1 MKHWL
6 PCPLNGSGPL
16 GQAHDRHGSRDAEAD
31 VAESVGVGGVTTA
44 AARRR
49 VDVRLAPRASKLLA
63 AEQVDDDVGRRVEAH
78 LKRRYKQRYKQ
89 RLYDVC

>member
-31 VAESVGVGGVTTA
+31 VAEFVGVGGVTTA

-49 VDVRLAPRASKLLA
+49 VDVRLAPRASELLA
-63 AEQVDDDVGRRVEAH
+63 AE
-78 LKRRYKQRYKQ
+78 
-89 RLYDVC
+89 